1 MSKVD
6 DLRQF
11 GWALLIEGMGDC
23 LLAKQTR
30 STVFFMRVYD
40 GVAESLNFEQALDR
54 YGLALDERVKRFRVG
69 FN

>member
-1 MSKVD
+1 MSAVD

-30 STVFFMRVYD
+30 SKVFFMRVCGD
-40 GVAESLNFEQALDR
+40 SVEPLKFEQALDR
-54 YGLALDERVKRFRVG
+54 YGLALEERVKRFRVC